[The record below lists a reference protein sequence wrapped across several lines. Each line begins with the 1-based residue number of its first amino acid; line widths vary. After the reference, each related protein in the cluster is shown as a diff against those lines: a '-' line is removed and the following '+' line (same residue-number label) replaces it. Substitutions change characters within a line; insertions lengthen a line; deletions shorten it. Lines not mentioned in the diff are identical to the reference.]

1 MSRSPVPQVS
11 ASCSRSLRI
20 SLVGYSGSL
29 RRLKLKGIMCKVN
42 VMARTMQPH
51 PPHTYHVL
59 AAGSL
64 LAVYSILDIVNL
76 HSPVAPTRLQN
87 PPSGTREL
95 KNDDN

>member
-1 MSRSPVPQVS
+1 MK
-11 ASCSRSLRI
+11 SL
-20 SLVGYSGSL
+20 SENFFGGVLW
-29 RRLKLKGIMCKVN
+29 KLKEVETERYN
-42 VMARTMQPH
+42 VQGECNGTHQPH

-64 LAVYSILDIVNL
+64 LGVYSILDIVNL